1 MIMAKNDKRKKKKAD
16 QEDLDVF
23 YVDDIEK
30 NDFFNGGKDGDG
42 TKKTGVKEQGGKKK
56 GSLGK
61 KLLLTFGIFTML
73 SAGAY
78 FGMAMFFNS
87 HFMFDTKIN
96 GVDFSLKEVS
106 EVENYMKKQV
116 ADYTLTLEE
125 SDGSRE
131 VIKGADIGIEYNSG
145 ESIRQ
150 LAEGQQKLFW
160 IKSLLEPTEIEAKIG
175 VKYDAAKLDET
186 ISSLKC
192 MDEENQTSSKNAY
205 PAFKDGRFDVVPEV
219 LGTKIET
226 EKFMAAVTEAI
237 NGFQDSV
244 NLAEKDC
251 YILPKYVSD
260 SKEVLEAAAKM
271 NSYLGAQVTYD
282 FGSKTEV
289 VDSATIADW
298 VKINKKKMKVSFK
311 KEDVKEYIKK
321 LAEKYDTKY
330 KPKKFTTADGD
341 SVTVEGG
348 SYGWLM
354 DQDTEYEKLLD
365 DIKKGKVV
373 TREPSFKSKAA
384 SHDGAGVGST
394 YAEVD
399 LTDQHM
405 YFIKDGKVVLETDV
419 VTGNPNKGN
428 ATPQGVYTLSYKT
441 RNATL
446 RGEKKA
452 DGTYSYET
460 PVKYWMPFN
469 GGIGFHDANW
479 QSSFGGDRYKS
490 HGSHGCINMP
500 EEKAKKLYS
509 LISAGIPVVC
519 HY

>member
-1 MIMAKNDKRKKKKAD
+1 M
-16 QEDLDVF
+16 
-23 YVDDIEK
+23 
-30 NDFFNGGKDGDG
+30 
-42 TKKTGVKEQGGKKK
+42 TGV
-56 GSLGK
+56 
-61 KLLLTFGIFTML
+61 
-73 SAGAY
+73 
-78 FGMAMFFNS
+78 
-87 HFMFDTKIN
+87 
-96 GVDFSLKEVS
+96 
-106 EVENYMKKQV
+106 
-116 ADYTLTLEE
+116 
-125 SDGSRE
+125 
-131 VIKGADIGIEYNSG
+131 
-145 ESIRQ
+145 
-150 LAEGQQKLFW
+150 
-160 IKSLLEPTEIEAKIG
+160 
-175 VKYDAAKLDET
+175 
-186 ISSLKC
+186 
-192 MDEENQTSSKNAY
+192 QTCA
-205 PAFKDGRFDVVPEV
+205 
-219 LGTKIET
+219 
-226 EKFMAAVTEAI
+226 
-237 NGFQDSV
+237 
-244 NLAEKDC
+244 
-251 YILPKYVSD
+251 LPIC
-260 SKEVLEAAAKM
+260 
-271 NSYLGAQVTYD
+271 YLGAQVTYD

-479 QSSFGGDRYKS
+479 QSSFGGDRYKDRKS
-490 HGSHGCINMP
+490 
-500 EEKAKKLYS
+500 
-509 LISAGIPVVC
+509 VV
-519 HY
+519 

>member
-1 MIMAKNDKRKKKKAD
+1 MAKRNRGKKRETS

-23 YVDDIEK
+23 YLDDIEK
-30 NDFFNGGKDGDG
+30 DDFFSDREEGKS
-42 TKKTGVKEQGGKKK
+42 TKRSNRKKK
-56 GSLGK
+56 GGFGK
-61 KLLLTFGIFTML
+61 KLLLTFGILALL

-78 FGMAMFFNS
+78 FGMAMYFNS

-106 EVENYMKKQV
+106 EVESYMKKQV
-116 ADYTLTLEE
+116 AGYTLTLEE

-131 VIKGADIGIEYNSG
+131 VIKGSDIGIEYDSG
-145 ESIRQ
+145 DRIKQ
-150 LAEGQQKLFW
+150 LAEGQQKLLW
-160 IKSLLEPTEIEAKIG
+160 VKSLWEPEEIEAKIG
-175 VKYDAAKLDET
+175 VKYDAAKLDKVVGN
-186 ISSLKC
+186 LKC
-192 MDEENQTSSKNAY
+192 MDKDNQTSSKNAY

-219 LGTKIET
+219 LGTKIDT
-226 EKFMAAVTEAI
+226 EKFVAAVTEAI

-244 NLAEKDC
+244 NLGEKDC
-251 YILPKYVSD
+251 YIMPKYVSD

-271 NSYLGAQVTYD
+271 NSYLGAQVTYEL
-282 FGSKTEV
+282 GSATEV
-289 VDSATIADW
+289 VDSSVIADW
-298 VKINKKKMKVSFK
+298 VKVNKKNMKVSFK
-311 KEDVKEYIKK
+311 KDDVKEYIKK
-321 LAEKYDTKY
+321 LAAKYDTKY
-330 KPKKFTTADGD
+330 KAKKFTTADGD

-348 SYGWLM
+348 SYGWLL
-354 DQDTEYEKLLD
+354 DQDAEYKKLLD
-365 DIKKGKVV
+365 DIKKGKVS
-373 TREPSFKSKAA
+373 TREPVFKSKAA
-384 SHDGAGVGST
+384 SHDGAGVGNT

-405 YFIKDGKVVLETDV
+405 YFIKDGKVVLESDI

-428 ATPQGVYTLSYKT
+428 STPQGVYTLSYKT

-446 RGEKKA
+446 RGERKA
-452 DGTYSYET
+452 DGSYSYET

-490 HGSHGCINMP
+490 HGSHGCVNMP
-500 EEKAKKLYS
+500 EEKAKKLYD
-509 LISAGIPVVC
+509 LISAGTPVVC